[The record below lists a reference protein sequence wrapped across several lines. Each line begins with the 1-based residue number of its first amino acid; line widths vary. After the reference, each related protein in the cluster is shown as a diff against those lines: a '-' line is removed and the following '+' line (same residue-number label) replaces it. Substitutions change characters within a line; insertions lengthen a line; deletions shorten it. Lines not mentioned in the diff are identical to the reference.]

1 MYKPPLH
8 RPRFQSEKIAV
19 MQLDSNVLSNVFRRA
34 SDFLVSLHKRA
45 VLRSPHF
52 GHVAI
57 QLDPEQANS
66 IIPGSDRF
74 DPVFGI
80 ESFEKD
86 VLAEVLPRTG
96 AEEPKLPTLIQVLFA
111 NCPRNSAV
119 TLVSHL
125 RRYCNRWVETIETV
139 NEDNQSEEIIERKL
153 KFNYI

>member
-1 MYKPPLH
+1 MSFQMFSVGPQTSLFHYISVRSFVLH
-8 RPRFQSEKIAV
+8 ILAMF
-19 MQLDSNVLSNVFRRA
+19 
-34 SDFLVSLHKRA
+34 
-45 VLRSPHF
+45 
-52 GHVAI
+52 AI